1 MVFINMLTLTHLA
14 RRSYDHVITPVCTR
28 HNITRM
34 ELDVLLFL
42 ANNPGR
48 DTAAELISLRGLT
61 KSHVSAAV
69 AGLAMRGLLAR
80 SHRDGNRKTVH
91 LTLLPAAAPI
101 IADGQAA
108 QQQLAKALIA
118 GFSDEELTVLN
129 GAAERIIE
137 NMRAVLD

>member
-14 RRSYDHVITPVCTR
+14 RRSYDHVITPVCAR

-48 DTAAELISLRGLT
+48 DTAAELVSLRGLT

-91 LTLLPAAAPI
+91 LTPLPAASPI

-108 QQQLAKALIA
+108 QQQLAQALIA
-118 GFSDEELTVLN
+118 GFSSEELNMLN

>member
-1 MVFINMLTLTHLA
+1 M
-14 RRSYDHVITPVCTR
+14 
-28 HNITRM
+28 
-34 ELDVLLFL
+34 LLFL

-91 LTLLPAAAPI
+91 LTLLPTAAQV

-108 QQQLAKALIA
+108 QQQLAQAIIA
-118 GFSDEELTVLN
+118 GFSQQELEVLN
-129 GAAERIIE
+129 EATGRIIE

>member
-1 MVFINMLTLTHLA
+1 MIFNNMLTLTHLA
-14 RRSYDHVITPVCTR
+14 RRSYDHVITPVCAR

-42 ANNPGR
+42 ANNPDR

-69 AGLAMRGLLAR
+69 TGLAMRGLLAR

-91 LTLLPAAAPI
+91 LTLLPAAAQV

-108 QQQLAKALIA
+108 QQQLAQAIIA
-118 GFSDEELTVLN
+118 GFSQQELEVLN
-129 GAAERIIE
+129 EATGRIIE

>member
-1 MVFINMLTLTHLA
+1 MIFNNILTLTHFA
-14 RRSYDHVITPVCTR
+14 RRSYDHMIMPICAR

-42 ANNPGR
+42 ANNPGH
-48 DTAAELISLRGLT
+48 DTAAELVSL
-61 KSHVSAAV
+61 
-69 AGLAMRGLLAR
+69 RGLLAR

-91 LTLLPAAAPI
+91 LTPLPAASPI

-108 QQQLAKALIA
+108 QQQLAQTLIA
-118 GFSDEELTVLN
+118 GFSSEELNRLN

-137 NMRAVLD
+137 NMRAILD

>member
-1 MVFINMLTLTHLA
+1 MIFNNMLTLTHLA
-14 RRSYDHVITPVCTR
+14 RRSYDHVITPVCAR

-34 ELDVLLFL
+34 ELDVLLYL

-91 LTLLPAAAPI
+91 LTLLPAAAQV

-108 QQQLAKALIA
+108 QQQLAQAILA
-118 GFSDEELTVLN
+118 GFSQQELEVLN
-129 GAAERIIE
+129 EATGRIIE

>member
-1 MVFINMLTLTHLA
+1 MNASEVKSLVTLGKRA
-14 RRSYDHVITPVCTR
+14 YGQAMEPVCLR
-28 HNITRM
+28 HGITRM

-42 ANNPGR
+42 ANNPGH
-48 DTAAELISLRGLT
+48 DTAAELVSLRGLT

-91 LTLLPAAAPI
+91 LTPLPAASPI

-108 QQQLAKALIA
+108 QQQLAQALIA
-118 GFSDEELTVLN
+118 GFSSEELNMLN